1 MSYHFFFS
9 DRVITTAVQY
19 AVDPR
24 RVEDFYFKL
33 NEPERQISAHVENV
47 VRSQIP
53 KMDLDSAFLAKDEL
67 AHEIK
72 DELSNSMSP
81 YGLIISNCL
90 MTEMLP
96 DNSVLMA
103 MNEINAARRL
113 REANIE
119 KAEAEKVAA
128 QFPSLTP
135 PAPPETELPAP
146 IQTRL
151 RI

>member
-1 MSYHFFFS
+1 
-9 DRVITTAVQY
+9 
-19 AVDPR
+19 
-24 RVEDFYFKL
+24 
-33 NEPERQISAHVENV
+33 
-47 VRSQIP
+47 
-53 KMDLDSAFLAKDEL
+53 MDLDSAFLAKDEL